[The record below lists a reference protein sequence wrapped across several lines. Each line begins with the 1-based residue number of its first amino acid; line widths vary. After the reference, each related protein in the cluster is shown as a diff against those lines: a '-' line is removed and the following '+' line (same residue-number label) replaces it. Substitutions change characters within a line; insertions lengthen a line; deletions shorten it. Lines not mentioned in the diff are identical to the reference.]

1 MAYDE
6 GGEDELHAAIDGLSS
21 LNPRCIVVAEKM
33 RFGPTG
39 TPSDCETL
47 PPMGT
52 IANLLGGAGFTLT
65 DIEIITESVG
75 ILIATR

>member
-1 MAYDE
+1 
-6 GGEDELHAAIDGLSS
+6 
-21 LNPRCIVVAEKM
+21 
-33 RFGPTG
+33 
-39 TPSDCETL
+39 
-47 PPMGT
+47 MGT